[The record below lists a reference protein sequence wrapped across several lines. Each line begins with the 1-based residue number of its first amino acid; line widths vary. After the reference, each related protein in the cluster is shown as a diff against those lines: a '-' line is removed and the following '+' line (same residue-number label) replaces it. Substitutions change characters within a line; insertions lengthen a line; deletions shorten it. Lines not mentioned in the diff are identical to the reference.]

1 MATRTISTRL
11 VLEGEAEYRAQLK
24 NVNAELALQRSELE
38 KVESQHRNSANS
50 MAALTAKGEALQSMY
65 DAQQTKLRLYTS
77 RLEAA
82 RTAEASFAK
91 EVETARGRLA
101 EYQARL
107 SSLQKTAGDTAKEE
121 AELAAKIAS
130 ETKALENA
138 EAMQQKAANSS
149 SYYQRQVNRAQV
161 SVDDLNAELAQNR
174 RYLDE
179 ASKSA
184 DGCAQ
189 SIDRYGRSAE
199 QTRSAVDALAAA
211 LVATGAAAG
220 LREITEAIWSCV
232 EASTEFESAVTG
244 VYKTVEGTPEQLA
257 AISDGIKEM
266 STQLPAT
273 TTEISAVAEAAGQ
286 LGIAVDDVLS
296 FTRVML
302 DLGESTNLTAEEAA
316 TALARFA
323 NITGT
328 SAADYERLGSV
339 IVALGNSFATTE
351 AEITEMATRL
361 ASAGSLA
368 GLTEAEILALAAAMS
383 SVGIEAEAG
392 GTAMTQTLA
401 AMEKAVSTGGDSL
414 EQFAEV
420 SGLSA
425 AAFAE
430 AWEGS
435 PITAI
440 QAFISGLDGLEEKG
454 ESAVLV
460 LDEMGLSGVRQSN
473 MLQSLAL
480 ASDQMTGAVS
490 LAGQAWRENTA
501 LAEEAGKRY
510 ETTESKMAMAANAAN
525 NLKVAIGDALNPALG
540 ELAETGTDAF
550 TWAADFV
557 EENPWLVQA
566 LTGAAGAVGLLAAGI
581 TAYAAVATAAKVVQ
595 DALNLSMSLC
605 PAVAIAAAIGALV
618 VTIGSFIASAD
629 DSTVSVKE
637 LTQAAEEMK
646 ATMES
651 ASTAYEETASNT
663 LATAEA
669 AQAYLDKLEELESRQ
684 AMTAEQAQEYSNT
697 VALLVNLMPELSQ
710 YVQESA
716 DGFGRVTFSLTE
728 SISALRDYVDAYEQ
742 AAMLAA
748 QEDVLEKY
756 RTAYNAAYTEWYANQ
771 VELAKITATVSEL
784 EERRLEVNER
794 ISQLQSQ
801 ESTTPEERAELDRLY
816 QTIGALNEELREA
829 YKQQETYTQAVENS
843 TPLMEDAKQELE
855 ETEAAMQGLTGATE
869 DNTDA
874 QNENGDSV
882 GESIGT
888 WEDLQS
894 ALEDATQ
901 STRTLADAEDTLSSA
916 LQEQAE
922 NGSLSLDTALDL
934 IDAGYA
940 AALAI
945 DTETGAITLNRDAY
959 IAITQAKIDDQ
970 IATLEAQKD
979 RVDTVLSMKDEA
991 LMATDLAE
999 SYYMAADAKATL
1011 EADDV
1016 RAALNEQ
1023 SQAYGAQ
1030 VAALEALKGSL
1041 NSYSFTYKS
1050 TVRTTSSASRKV
1062 KTQAE
1067 QDLAAYKELK
1077 ATLDHEKAMGEV
1089 AEKEYYDRLARLRDE
1104 YLTDDDNLDEYRKIT
1119 EQIYQYDQEL
1129 AEEEQ
1134 KLWEEQSEAM
1144 LSNWEEQLESIQA
1157 QTEDALQEIQSAMED
1172 IEAQRDKM
1180 AEKLSSY
1187 GDLFTMDKDGDGGN
1201 AFALNSLQEQLD
1213 AITAYGE
1220 TLDKL
1225 GSLGLSDSLMER
1237 VVGMGVNDA
1246 TAYGEALLGM
1256 TEEELKAY
1264 LETWDRIQAESRRIS
1279 DAFYAD
1285 ELDALQNE
1293 YDQQLAGALDS
1304 INVTVFES
1312 GQEWGQLLVDGLS
1325 SKETELL
1332 NKAAEIARKVQ
1343 AELSNTYGPT
1353 GTAIDGFHAG
1363 GLPYV
1368 PYDGYIAELHE
1379 GERVLTAEEAQAYIA
1394 RSMPSSYSL
1403 PPERTG
1409 GIDQNI
1415 AAGLVNSIQA
1425 VLAGANS
1432 TAQPLSVVLKLSNGR
1447 EIARWLLDDIRAVS
1461 KANPEVVSGV

>member
-38 KVESQHRNSANS
+38 KVESQYRNSANS

-65 DAQQTKLRLYTS
+65 DAQQAKLNLYIS
-77 RLEAA
+77 RVEAA
-82 RTAEASFAK
+82 RKAEESYAK
-91 EVETARGRLA
+91 AMETARGRLA

-107 SSLQKTAGDTAKEE
+107 AELQKAAGNTAEVQAKLKEQIK
-121 AELAAKIAS
+121 AES
-130 ETKALENA
+130 EALEKA
-138 EAMQQKAANSS
+138 EDLQQKAANSAA
-149 SYYQRQVNRAQV
+149 YYQRQVNQTQV
-161 SVDDLNAELAQNR
+161 SLDDLNEELAQNR
-174 RYLDE
+174 RYLAE
-179 ASKSA
+179 AEEAA

-220 LREITEAIWSCV
+220 LREIAEAIWSCV

-339 IVALGNSFATTE
+339 IVALGNNFATTE

-368 GLTEAEILALAAAMS
+368 GLTESEILALAAAMS

-440 QAFISGLDGLEEKG
+440 QAFISGLDSLEEKG

-637 LTQAAEEMK
+637 LTQAAEEMQE
-646 ATMES
+646 TMES
-651 ASTAYEETASNT
+651 ASASYEETASNT

-742 AAMLAA
+742 AAMQAA
-748 QEDVLEKY
+748 QAEVLEQY
-756 RTAYNAAYTEWYANQ
+756 RTAYNAAYTEMYANQ

-816 QTIGALNEELREA
+816 QTISALNEELGEA
-829 YKQQETYTQAVENS
+829 YKQQETYAQAVESS
-843 TPLMEDAKQELE
+843 TPLLEEARQELN
-855 ETEAAMQGLTGATE
+855 ETESAMQDLTGATE

-945 DTETGAITLNRDAY
+945 DTETGAITINKDAY
-959 IAITQAKIDDQ
+959 IAITQAKIQEQ
-970 IATLEAQKD
+970 IATLEGQKAS
-979 RVDTVLSMKDEA
+979 VNAALAMQDEA
-991 LMATDLAE
+991 LMATDLGKAYLNAAQAKSALE
-999 SYYMAADAKATL
+999 GQAKSYET
-1011 EADDV
+1011 
-1016 RAALNEQ
+1016 Q
-1023 SQAYGAQ
+1023 I
-1030 VAALEALKGSL
+1030 AALEALKGSL
-1041 NSYSFTYKS
+1041 NSYTFTYTS
-1050 TVRTTSSASRKV
+1050 TVRTTASASRQV

-1089 AEKEYYDRLARLRDE
+1089 EEKEYYARLARLRDE

-1119 EQIYQYDQEL
+1119 EQIYQYDQKL

-1134 KLWEEQSEAM
+1134 KLWEEHSEAM

-1157 QTEDALQEIQSAMED
+1157 QTEDTLQEIQSAMED

-1187 GDLFTMDKDGDGGN
+1187 GDLFTMEKDGDGGE
-1201 AFALNSLQEQLD
+1201 AFSLNSLQEQLD

-1225 GSLGLSDSLMER
+1225 GGLGLSDSLMER
-1237 VVGMGVNDA
+1237 VVGMGVDDA

-1264 LETWDRIQAESRRIS
+1264 LETWDQIQAESRRIS

-1293 YDQQLAGALDS
+1293 YDQQLADALDS

-1325 SKETELL
+1325 SRESELL

-1343 AELSNTYGPT
+1343 AELSTAYGPT
-1353 GTAIDGFHAG
+1353 GTAIDGSHAG

>member
-38 KVESQHRNSANS
+38 KVESQYRNSANS

-368 GLTEAEILALAAAMS
+368 GLTESEILALAAAMS

-618 VTIGSFIASAD
+618 VTVGSFIASAD
-629 DSTVSVKE
+629 DSTASVKE
-637 LTQAAEEMK
+637 LTQAAEEMQE
-646 ATMES
+646 TMES
-651 ASTAYEETASNT
+651 ASASYEETASNT

-742 AAMLAA
+742 AAMQAA
-748 QEDVLEKY
+748 QAEVLEQY
-756 RTAYNAAYTEWYANQ
+756 RTAYNAAYTEMYANQ

-816 QTIGALNEELREA
+816 QTISALNEELGEA
-829 YKQQETYTQAVENS
+829 YKQQETYTQAVESS
-843 TPLMEDAKQELE
+843 TPLLE
-855 ETEAAMQGLTGATE
+855 EARQALNETESAMQDLTGATE

-959 IAITQAKIDDQ
+959 IAITQAKIQEQ
-970 IATLEAQKD
+970 IATLESQKAS
-979 RVDTVLSMKDEA
+979 VNAALAMQDEA
-991 LMATDLAE
+991 LMATDLGKAYLNAAQAKSALE
-999 SYYMAADAKATL
+999 GQAKSY
-1011 EADDV
+1011 EA
-1016 RAALNEQ
+1016 Q
-1023 SQAYGAQ
+1023 I
-1030 VAALEALKGSL
+1030 AALEALKGSL

-1050 TVRTTSSASRKV
+1050 TVRTTSSASRQV

-1067 QDLAAYKELK
+1067 KDLAAYKELK

-1089 AEKEYYDRLARLRDE
+1089 EEKEYYDRLARLRDE
-1104 YLTDDDNLDEYRKIT
+1104 YLTDNDNLDEYRKIT

-1187 GDLFTMDKDGDGGN
+1187 GDLFTMEKDGDGGE
-1201 AFALNSLQEQLD
+1201 AFSLNSLQEQLD

-1237 VVGMGVNDA
+1237 VVGMGVDDA
-1246 TAYGEALLGM
+1246 TAYGEALLEM

-1264 LETWDRIQAESRRIS
+1264 LDTWDRIQAESRRIS

-1285 ELDALQNE
+1285 ELNALQNE
-1293 YDQQLAGALDS
+1293 YDQQLADALDS

-1325 SKETELL
+1325 SRETELL

-1353 GTAIDGFHAG
+1353 GTAIDGSHAG

-1432 TAQPLSVVLKLSNGR
+1432 TAQPLSFVLKLSNGR

-1461 KANPEVVSGV
+1461 KANPEVESGV